1 MLIWLKK
8 VKHCKKGKILKNIQN
23 FLKTYMIMQKTI
35 IKFGN
40 TEIQN
45 LKSHQHKRPISF
57 KIIDINKIVVC
68 NKVSF
73 VNKGFKHF
81 IGYNGAKKTL
91 CIFLPK
97 MSAYIKDFD
106 ETNELYIFLN
116 KRWWIIKKK
125 TMKVGEKLKIVWKKI
140 LIVNQ
145 YTMKNIQKLKLKRY

>member
-125 TMKVGEKLKIVWKKI
+125 QWKLRKS
-140 LIVNQ
+140 
-145 YTMKNIQKLKLKRY
+145 